1 MAGTIPTKNPVP
13 SKDVRDLGF
22 NSEKMDEV
30 INSEKNTYTDRM
42 GRDHLTI
49 KGLEEAAVSAGP
61 TVEAAQRATEEANK
75 ARVSAEN
82 AASEAAKET
91 LLGINSQVSIATEA
105 ADSAKQSEIAA
116 ELSAQSA
123 QASGKLYTSLSDAE
137 AAITAGAIKDNEYFY
152 VVSSENN
159 NFVDL
164 YRNLSGVATFMNKSM
179 PSSEYVESTAEL
191 VNELSNSNKVLQQ
204 MDSDNYVFG
213 ITDNEGTPALGIR
226 ESGQVDV
233 NSLAIAN
240 NGATMSALSHDEYVY
255 ALTDKNG
262 GMCFGVK
269 TDGTVE
275 IPKLDA
281 TDSSG
286 SQHIF
291 YIDGSKLQVI
301 DANTGAIKVI
311 DDGTIAIIS
320 SNDSVVYS
328 KDSITFI
335 AAPPEFKPK
344 RLAPSLDIVCWGD
357 SMTAGVG
364 GESENISYPSVLAAE
379 LGVNVSK
386 KGYGGKA
393 STDIAVKQG
402 GTQLDITYTGI
413 IPSGSAVSV
422 FVTPDESFRSVQT
435 SYPGNISGNQILMTK
450 SAAGEWTLKNE
461 GSEPLEITGKA
472 IFIGNE
478 GKDEREKT
486 AIFWVGRN
494 NPFWNKSEPIF
505 RDIAAMISYLNVSI
519 KRSIVISLC
528 NTSAEPKGSSRYNAM
543 LDINSRLAQVYGDK
557 FIDVRT
563 YLITK
568 GLSDAGIAPITQDV
582 TDISNDIIPT
592 SLRSDDT
599 HLNAAGYALVGKYI
613 AQQLK
618 NKGWY

>member
-1 MAGTIPTKNPVP
+1 
-13 SKDVRDLGF
+13 
-22 NSEKMDEV
+22 
-30 INSEKNTYTDRM
+30 
-42 GRDHLTI
+42 
-49 KGLEEAAVSAGP
+49 
-61 TVEAAQRATEEANK
+61 
-75 ARVSAEN
+75 
-82 AASEAAKET
+82 
-91 LLGINSQVSIATEA
+91 
-105 ADSAKQSEIAA
+105 A

-123 QASGKLYTSLSDAE
+123 QASGKLYPSLSDAE
-137 AAITAGAIKDNEYFY
+137 MAISAGTIKDNDYFY

-240 NGATMSALSHDEYVY
+240 NGATMTALSHDEYVY

-281 TDSSG
+281 TGNSR
-286 SQHIF
+286 SQQIF
-291 YIDGSKLQVI
+291 YIDSSKLQVI
-301 DANTGAIKVI
+301 DVNTGAIKVI
-311 DDGTIAIIS
+311 DEGNIAIIS

-328 KDSITFI
+328 KDGITFI
-335 AAPPEFKPK
+335 ATPPQFKPK
-344 RLAPSLDIVCWGD
+344 RLAPSLEIVCWGD

-364 GESENISYPSVLAAE
+364 GESENVSYPSVLAAE

-386 KGYGGKA
+386 KGYGGQT
-393 STDIAVKQG
+393 STDIAIRQG
-402 GTQLDITYTGI
+402 GTQLTITYTGT
-413 IPSGSAVSV
+413 IPPASTVSV
-422 FVTPDESFRSVQT
+422 LVTPTDSYRSIQMIY
-435 SYPGNISGNQILMTK
+435 SGNIGDTPVKMTK
-450 SAAGEWTLKNE
+450 SSAGVWELKNE
-461 GSEPLEITGKA
+461 GSEPLEIAGKA
-472 IFIGNE
+472 TFIGSE
-478 GKDEREKT
+478 GRIEREKT

-494 NPFWNKSEPIF
+494 NQFWNKSEPIF
-505 RDIAAMISYLNVSI
+505 RDIAAMIGYLNVSL

-528 NTSAEPKGSSRYNAM
+528 NTAAEPKGSSRYNAM

-557 FIDVRT
+557 FIDVRA

-568 GLSDAGIAPITQDV
+568 GLSDAGIAPTTQDV
-582 TDISNDIIPT
+582 ADIGNDIIPT

-599 HLNAAGYALVGKYI
+599 HLNATGYALVGKYI
-613 AQQLK
+613 AKQLK

>member
-91 LLGINSQVSIATEA
+91 LSGINSQVTIATEA

-116 ELSAQSA
+116 ELAAQSA
-123 QASGKLYTSLSDAE
+123 QAIGKLYSSLSDAE
-137 AAITAGAIKDNEYFY
+137 AAITAGTIKDNEYFY
-152 VVSSENN
+152 VVSFENN

-164 YRNLSGVATFMNKSM
+164 YKNISGIATFMNKSM
-179 PSSEYVESTAEL
+179 PSSEYVKGTRTLIEELES
-191 VNELSNSNKVLQQ
+191 SDKVLHHTE
-204 MDSDNYVFG
+204 SDEYAFG
-213 ITDNEGTPALGIR
+213 ITDKEGGVALGIK
-226 ESGQVDV
+226 ESGQVDIG
-233 NSLAIAN
+233 SLGFSA
-240 NGATMSALSHDEYVY
+240 NGAELVNLNSDDYIFAFTDEIG
-255 ALTDKNG
+255 A
-262 GMCFGVK
+262 MCFGIK
-269 TDGTVE
+269 NNGTVE

-281 TDSSG
+281 SGSSG
-286 SQHIF
+286 SKYLF
-291 YIDGSKLQVI
+291 YIDGNKLQVI
-301 DANTGAIKVI
+301 EVNTGEIKVI
-311 DDGTIAIIS
+311 DEGNIAIIS

-328 KDSITFI
+328 KDGITFI
-335 AAPPEFKPK
+335 ATPPEFKPK

-364 GESENISYPSVLAAE
+364 GESENVSYPSVLATE
-379 LGVNVSK
+379 LNVNVTK
-386 KGYGGKA
+386 KGYGGQA
-393 STDIAVKQG
+393 STDIAVRQG

-413 IPSGSAVSV
+413 IPSGSTASVSV
-422 FVTPDESFRSVQT
+422 SPSESYRAVQT
-435 SYPGNISGNQILMTK
+435 SYPGNINGNQILMTK

-472 IFIGNE
+472 IFICNE

-568 GLSDAGIAPITQDV
+568 GLSDAGIAPTTQDV
-582 TDISNDIIPT
+582 TDISNDIIPN

-599 HLNAAGYALVGKYI
+599 HLNATGYALVGKYI
-613 AQQLK
+613 ALQLK

>member
-1 MAGTIPTKNPVP
+1 EMAISAGT
-13 SKDVRDLGF
+13 
-22 NSEKMDEV
+22 
-30 INSEKNTYTDRM
+30 
-42 GRDHLTI
+42 
-49 KGLEEAAVSAGP
+49 
-61 TVEAAQRATEEANK
+61 
-75 ARVSAEN
+75 
-82 AASEAAKET
+82 
-91 LLGINSQVSIATEA
+91 
-105 ADSAKQSEIAA
+105 
-116 ELSAQSA
+116 
-123 QASGKLYTSLSDAE
+123 
-137 AAITAGAIKDNEYFY
+137 IKDNEYFY

-240 NGATMSALSHDEYVY
+240 NGATMTALSHDEYVY
-255 ALTDKNG
+255 VLTDKNG

-281 TDSSG
+281 TGNSR

-291 YIDGSKLQVI
+291 YIDDSKLQVI
-301 DANTGAIKVI
+301 DVNTGAIKVI
-311 DDGTIAIIS
+311 DEGNIAIIS

-328 KDSITFI
+328 NGGITFI
-335 AAPPEFKPK
+335 ATPPEFKPK

-364 GESENISYPSVLAAE
+364 GESENVSYPSVLAAE

-386 KGYGGKA
+386 KGYGGQT
-393 STDIAVKQG
+393 STDIAIRQG
-402 GTQLDITYTGI
+402 GTQLTITYTGT
-413 IPSGSAVSV
+413 IPPASTVSV
-422 FVTPDESFRSVQT
+422 LVTPTDSYRSIQVIY
-435 SYPGNISGNQILMTK
+435 SGNIGDTPVKMTK
-450 SAAGEWTLKNE
+450 SSAGVWELKNE
-461 GSEPLEITGKA
+461 GSETLEIAGKA
-472 IFIGNE
+472 TFIGSE
-478 GKDEREKT
+478 GRNEREKT

-494 NPFWNKSEPIF
+494 NQFWNKSEPIF
-505 RDIAAMISYLNVSI
+505 RDIAAMIGYLNVSL

-528 NTSAEPKGSSRYNAM
+528 NTAAEPKGSSRYNAM

-568 GLSDAGIAPITQDV
+568 GLSDAGIAPTTQDV
-582 TDISNDIIPT
+582 ADISNDIIPT

-599 HLNAAGYALVGKYI
+599 HLNATGYTLVGKYI
-613 AQQLK
+613 AKQLK